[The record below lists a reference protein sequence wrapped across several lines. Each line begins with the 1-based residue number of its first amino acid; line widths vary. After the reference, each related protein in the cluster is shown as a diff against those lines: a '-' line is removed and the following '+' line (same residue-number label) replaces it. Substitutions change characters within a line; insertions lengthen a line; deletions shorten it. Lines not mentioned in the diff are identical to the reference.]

1 MIHIKS
7 ARQHRPLRSASVCG
21 FTFHRPAA
29 LLTALHNSPH
39 ASRRQFYCRGAN
51 YIASSP
57 DSAFFFF
64 FPLFLAL
71 KGEGMC
77 SCSLCESKDDDCHS
91 DTGGDEM
98 SELWDCFFFSFFFFF
113 CSPLATE
120 IAFITIPNHL
130 HPLVIIVTSFNS
142 HCHYIRHW
150 WYWYIWMC
158 WNWKGSCLGNHGWE
172 GSAHWPGWL
181 KD

>member
-64 FPLFLAL
+64 LLLIFGLKRWRNVLVLSVWEQRWWLSFRHRRGWNVGAL
-71 KGEGMC
+71 G
-77 SCSLCESKDDDCHS
+77 L
-91 DTGGDEM
+91 
-98 SELWDCFFFSFFFFF
+98 FFFFPSSFFFAAH
-113 CSPLATE
+113 SPLKLLSLL
-120 IAFITIPNHL
+120 FQTIYIPWSL
-130 HPLVIIVTSFNS
+130 SSPASILIVIIFVIDDIGTFG
-142 HCHYIRHW
+142 CAEIE
-150 WYWYIWMC
+150 
-158 WNWKGSCLGNHGWE
+158 KAPAWE
-172 GSAHWPGWL
+172 IMGEMVQPTGRGG
-181 KD
+181 